1 MNRLRSRHLTVERL
15 EKRQLFAA
23 ILTLDTTYGKH
34 AASDSHLHAY
44 AGYGL
49 DCCLDIGWDR
59 QTLGT
64 TKAPGTLINLFES
77 LKNTV
82 PSGLGTQSRHY
93 SPSEHVGGSSYNS
106 KLMATSPLEPKTG
119 THFKRLRDAIGRVD
133 NSATDSFAMSAGW
146 EYTIS
151 GKQHVGVHFAQGNP
165 PANSLGNLYSA
176 VRTAQRGSNSAL
188 TSSYESSLTN
198 PWTAGDDGNV
208 VKTKNA
214 VLTLNHTW
222 NDPNKSGNDND
233 PNKPRNN
240 PEFYRGKITKVSEAL
255 DYMAKNFDIDLRN
268 GVNADMRY
276 ITSEI
281 EFPRREGTDFANRL
295 EFTER
300 LYQGL
305 LSGRVTSGQ
314 QQNFRLAPIVNSDSN
329 ASFAKLNGQSAY
341 QGSFSSAPPSRA
353 PLSTSNGY
361 GVISLRPGEAL
372 TEQNVRNAK
381 LDRHGY
387 AVYQPG
393 LWLNAS
399 ASDGT
404 IAGDRTSLL
413 SNTSGNRTIT
423 FMLSSTAG
431 ASAVS
436 NHTVQAVYAF
446 ASDVA
451 LPSSRDLLGPT
462 SIIKTQDVTAVAKS
476 TPNGVDRAFTLDLR
490 ILGQNRPLA
499 WIYFRVY
506 NSATKSVENLVGITA
521 AFTTPLN
528 TTYAAALSAAPRLFS
543 TPPLGIA
550 SSSQSLPSI
559 VSPTQSVNQS
569 VTASPILSATAATS
583 PTVSPT
589 TKAIKTPSSRQ
600 MPVTLAAID
609 TVFGN
614 ELDIVLIP
622 LVQ

>member
-1 MNRLRSRHLTVERL
+1 MKRLLNRHLTVERL

-23 ILTLDTTYGKH
+23 ISTLDTTYGKH
-34 AASDSHLHAY
+34 AASDSHFHAY

-49 DCCLDIGWDR
+49 DCCPDIGWDR

-146 EYTIS
+146 EFTVS

-165 PANSLGNLYSA
+165 PANSLDNLYSA
-176 VRTAQRGSNSAL
+176 VRTALRGSNSAL
-188 TSSYESSLTN
+188 TSSYESSRTN

-214 VLTLNHTW
+214 VLTLNHPW
-222 NDPNKSGNDND
+222 NDPNKSGN
-233 PNKPRNN
+233 N
-240 PEFYRGKITKVSEAL
+240 PDFYKGKITKVSEAL
-255 DYMAKNFDIDLRN
+255 EYIAKNLDIDLRN

-305 LSGRVTSGQ
+305 LSGKVTSGQ

-341 QGSFSSAPPSRA
+341 QGSFSPAPSSRA
-353 PLSTSNGY
+353 PLSTSSGY

-372 TEQNVRNAK
+372 TQQNVRNAK

-413 SNTSGNRTIT
+413 SNTSGTRTIT

-462 SIIKTQDVTAVAKS
+462 SIIKTQDVKVVPKS
-476 TPNGVDRAFTLDLR
+476 TPNGVDRAFTLDLQT
-490 ILGQNRPLA
+490 LGQNRPLA

-506 NSATKSVENLVGITA
+506 NSASKSVENLVGITA

-528 TTYAAALSAAPRLFS
+528 TTYAAAPSAAPSRFS
-543 TPPLGIA
+543 TPALGIA

-559 VSPTQSVNQS
+559 VSPTQSVNQT
-569 VTASPILSATAATS
+569 VTASPILSATAATR
-583 PTVSPT
+583 PTVKPT
-589 TKAIKTPSSRQ
+589 TKAIKTPSSRP
-600 MPVTLAAID
+600 MTLAAVD
-609 TVFGN
+609 TIFGN
-614 ELDIVLIP
+614 ELDIVLNP

>member
-1 MNRLRSRHLTVERL
+1 MNRLLNRHLTVERL

-34 AASDSHLHAY
+34 VASDSHLHTY
-44 AGYGL
+44 AGYGV
-49 DCCLDIGWDR
+49 DCCPSRDIGWDR

-77 LKNTV
+77 LKNSV

-119 THFKRLRDAIGRVD
+119 THFKRLRDAIARVD

-146 EYTIS
+146 EYTVF

-165 PANSLGNLYSA
+165 PASSLGNLYSA

-188 TSSYESSLTN
+188 TSSYESSRTN

-222 NDPNKSGNDND
+222 NDPNKSGN
-233 PNKPRNN
+233 N
-240 PEFYRGKITKVSEAL
+240 PDFYKGKITKVSEAL

-305 LSGRVTSGQ
+305 LSGKVTSGQ

-341 QGSFSSAPPSRA
+341 QGSFSPAPSIRA
-353 PLSTSNGY
+353 PLSTSSGY
-361 GVISLRPGEAL
+361 GVISLRPGEVL
-372 TEQNVRNAK
+372 TQQYVRNAK

-413 SNTSGNRTIT
+413 SNTSGTRTIT

-436 NHTVQAVYAF
+436 NHTVQAVYAV

-490 ILGQNRPLA
+490 TLGQNRPLA

-506 NSATKSVENLVGITA
+506 NSATKSVDNLVGVTA

-528 TTYAAALSAAPRLFS
+528 TTYAAALSAAPSLFS
-543 TPPLGIA
+543 TPALGIA

-583 PTVSPT
+583 PTVKPT
-589 TKAIKTPSSRQ
+589 TKAIKTPSSRT
-600 MPVTLAAID
+600 MLMTLATVD
-609 TVFGN
+609 TIFGN
-614 ELDIVLIP
+614 ELDVVLNP